1 MGKRPSSCQRDVTES
16 LLRGFWEGFL
26 PWEELSQLLR
36 RKRPGGV
43 PRSTAVGGAS
53 ASESTWTE
61 PLGDGRGRHSCRSEV
76 EVSPG
81 AGGHRG
87 GRGRFRLRPQ
97 KP

>member
-1 MGKRPSSCQRDVTES
+1 MTES

-43 PRSTAVGGAS
+43 PRGTAVGGAS

-61 PLGDGRGRHSCRSEV
+61 PLGDGRGAAHAEARWRCPPV
-76 EVSPG
+76 PADIVV
-81 AGGHRG
+81 GGGGFAFAHRN
-87 GRGRFRLRPQ
+87 LNMQ
-97 KP
+97 KSAEQGF